1 MLISFNWLKEFVRL
15 PDSVTA
21 SEVAEKL
28 KFSTVEVEGL
38 IELGASLRNVVAG
51 KVTACEKHPNADKL
65 KVCRVDIGSE
75 TVQIVCGGSNVAA
88 GMMVAAA
95 KVGAKVKWHGE
106 GDLVELLAQQVA
118 GAAFRQLPRRPL
130 QVRRR
135 QPGMEARI
143 EIGLAVPQGKLTEV
157 PAEQAPQGRFR
168 PGIRHESPFS

>member
-88 GMMVAAA
+88 GV
-95 KVGAKVKWHGE
+95 V
-106 GDLVELLAQQVA
+106 VA
-118 GAAFRQLPRRPL
+118 GGQ
-130 QVRRR
+130 
-135 QPGMEARI
+135 GGGI
-143 EIGLAVPQGKLTEV
+143 EKREGGGG
-157 PAEQAPQGRFR
+157 PAG
-168 PGIRHESPFS
+168 GSP